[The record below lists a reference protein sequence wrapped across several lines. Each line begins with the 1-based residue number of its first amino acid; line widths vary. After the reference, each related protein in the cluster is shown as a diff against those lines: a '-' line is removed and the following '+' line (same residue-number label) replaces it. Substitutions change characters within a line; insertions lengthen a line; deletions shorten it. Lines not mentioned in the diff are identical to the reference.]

1 MVSKFLEFDYCLAH
15 TSIHSA
21 LLERLDRETNLKTLS
36 PQMSS
41 GPFQGSFLKM
51 ISQMIKPKRVLEI
64 GTFTGYAT
72 LCLAEGLQ
80 ADGVLH
86 TIEANDELAWLINKY
101 IGLAGLEKKVE
112 LHLGDA
118 ANIIPTLPDDFDLVF
133 LDAGKLDYLKHYEMV
148 LPKVQ
153 AGGFILADNV
163 LWDGK
168 VASNDQKD
176 ETAVYLRQF
185 NQFIHEDERVENLL
199 LPLRD
204 GLMLIRKK

>member
-1 MVSKFLEFDYCLAH
+1 MVSKNLEFDYCLAH
-15 TSIHSA
+15 TTFQSE
-21 LLERLDRETNLKTLS
+21 LLEQLDRETNLKTLS
-36 PQMSS
+36 PQMLS
-41 GPFQGSFLKM
+41 GSLQGTFLKM
-51 ISQMIKPKRVLEI
+51 VSQMIKPKRVLEI

-80 ADGVLH
+80 ADGVVH

-101 IGLAGLEKKVE
+101 IGLAGLEKKVV

-118 ANIIPTLPDDFDLVF
+118 ANIIPTLPTGFDLVF

-148 LPKVQ
+148 LPKVH

-185 NQFIHEDERVENLL
+185 NQFIQEDERVENLL